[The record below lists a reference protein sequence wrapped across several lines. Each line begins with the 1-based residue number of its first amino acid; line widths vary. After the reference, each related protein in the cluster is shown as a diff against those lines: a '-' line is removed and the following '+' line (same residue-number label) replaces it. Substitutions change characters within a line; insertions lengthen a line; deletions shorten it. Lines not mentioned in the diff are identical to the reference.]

1 MKHLVRSLTFWAL
14 LCVVITAF
22 ADGWSP
28 ATRAP
33 NTDSISKTR
42 HNLTMSY
49 LPAITGG
56 GAIMDNARNN
66 YGEICVYCH
75 TPHGTNTTVDALP
88 LWNRTIN
95 TGTYTIYD
103 KPRTLDRPIG
113 QPGPNSL
120 TCLSCHDG
128 TIAIDSII
136 NMPGSGNYSEAQKT
150 SMNPSFLDTWP
161 NAAAVHA
168 TMGPSPGTGPANDQ
182 SCMYCHSTDPT
193 AAAQSLPFNA
203 FALGT
208 DLRDD
213 HPIGILFPTVFEPG
227 VDFNEPN
234 LIYRTPGGAQM
245 QVFDLNSNGYPDKDE
260 PRLYDTGEGFEVE
273 CASCHDPHGV
283 PSGGPGS
290 TFNPS
295 FLRVNNGVVGDHQG
309 TLGIVSNSGSALC
322 LTCHAK

>member
-1 MKHLVRSLTFWAL
+1 MKQLIRSLTLLIA
-14 LCVVITAF
+14 LCVIANLH

-28 ATRAP
+28 GTRAS
-33 NTDSISKTR
+33 NTDSIAQTR

-49 LPAITGG
+49 LPAIAGG
-56 GAIMDNARNN
+56 GEIMDNARNN

-75 TPHGTNTTVDALP
+75 TPHGSNDAVSGLP
-88 LWNRTIN
+88 IWNRTIN

-136 NMPGSGNYSEAQKT
+136 NMPGSGNYSAAQRT
-150 SMNPSFLDTWP
+150 SMNPAFLDTWP

-168 TMGPSPGTGPANDQ
+168 TMGPSPGTGAPTDQ
-182 SCMYCHSTDPT
+182 QCMYCHSSDPT
-193 AAAQSLPFNA
+193 AASQNFPFNA

-213 HPIGILFPTVFEPG
+213 HPIGILFPTTFEPG

-234 LIYRTPGGAQM
+234 LVYTTPGGAQL
-245 QVFDLNSNGYPDKDE
+245 QVFDFNSNGYPDKDE
-260 PRLYDTGEGFEVE
+260 PRMYDTGEGFEVE

-295 FLRVNNGVVGDHQG
+295 FLRVNNGVTGDHPG
-309 TLGIVSNSGSALC
+309 TVGIVSNSGSALC